1 MMEHPTSSSPQASSW
16 VNRIIWF
23 CLQKKVVVLLMVFLI
38 ACWGVAVAPFDWDLK
53 GFPRYPIPVDA
64 IPDIGENQQIIYT
77 QWAGRSP
84 RDVQDQITYP
94 LTAALLGVPGV
105 KAVRGSSN
113 LGFSNIYLI
122 FEDSVDFYWARS
134 RILERLNSLPPNTL
148 PAGVQPALGPDAT
161 SLGQVMWYV
170 LEGRDSKGNPTGGW
184 DLQELRTIQDWYVR
198 FGLLAAEGVSE
209 VSSAGGFVREY
220 QVDVDPTLMLTYGV
234 KLEEVV
240 LAIQRANL
248 DVGAGTLE
256 INRVEYIVRG
266 IGFVR
271 GLEDLRDAFIK
282 TNEGVPVFV
291 GNVAN
296 VTYGPAIR
304 GGALDREG
312 AETAGGVVVA
322 RHGANPLATIK
333 SVKSKIEEISPG
345 LPKKTLADGKVSQV
359 KIIPFYDR
367 SGLIKETLDTLD
379 DAILEEILV
388 AITVILL
395 VVNHLGSSV
404 LISAILPLAVLISFA
419 AMKTF
424 GVDANIVALSGIAIA
439 IGTLDDMGIIIC
451 ENILKHT
458 EEATPGE
465 SRLKTVFRGA
475 SEVGGAVL
483 AAAGATVVSFLPVFA
498 LEGPEG
504 KLFHPLAF
512 TKTFALIGSAV
523 VALTVIPPLAHL
535 LFARGRKGGS
545 RGWILFE
552 VLIYV
557 GIVTA
562 FFVNGR
568 LGFLLILVGAGKL
581 IARRLPVTLRERLRP
596 FGSLL
601 AAAGVAWLLAGHWLP
616 LGPENGMTLNFA
628 FVSLLIGGLLS
639 FILVVQ
645 RYYEQMLGWCLRH
658 KGAFL
663 IWPFLMLL
671 WGGMVWRG
679 MTPLYFLLP
688 DLLKGTKPIAW
699 LAENFPGLGKEFM
712 PPLDEGAF
720 LFMPVTMPHASI
732 GEALDIL
739 RKQDMRIRDV
749 PEVESVV
756 GKLGRA
762 ESALDP
768 APGSM
773 IETVISCK
781 PQYLTA
787 PDGSLQTF
795 RFHAHE
801 NDLFRSED
809 GTPLPAEDG
818 KLYLVRGRFARS
830 EDHQLIPDPRGR
842 SFRIWRLPLDPDLN
856 PGRKPWA
863 GIRKMED
870 IWKAIVSGAEI
881 PGTTQAPMLQP
892 IAARIVMLQSGI
904 RASMGIRVKGPDLA
918 VIQEV
923 CGRIEA
929 HLREVPSIAP
939 ASVIADRIIGKPY
952 LEIDIDRRAV
962 AQYEIDLQQV
972 QDVIEVAIGGKE
984 IMTTVEGR
992 ERYPVRVRYLREL
1005 RGDLESLGRILVPS
1019 PNGTQIPLVQ
1029 LADIRYVRGPETIK
1043 TEDTFLVGYVLFDKK
1058 PGYAEVDVVD
1068 NAGKYLQYK
1077 MDRGEFDIP
1086 AGVSISFTGN
1096 YENQVR
1102 AEKKLM
1108 VILPIV
1114 LLIIFTILY
1123 LQFSSVAT
1131 TLLVFSCIPVA
1142 WAGGFI
1148 MIWLYGQ
1155 PWFLNF
1161 SVLGTSMQ
1169 ELFQVHPIHLSV
1181 AVWVGFLALFGIAAD
1196 DNIVMMTY
1204 MERSF
1209 AGKNLQSI
1217 GEIRQATIEAGKR
1230 RIRPCLMTTATTILA
1245 LLPVLTSRGRGS
1257 DIMLPMAIPSFGGL
1271 LFEVITMLVLPV
1283 VYCAIQEARFRR
1295 ETAAIGSTAG
1305 TI

>member
-1 MMEHPTSSSPQASSW
+1 MMEHPSSSSPHGSSW
-16 VNRIIWF
+16 VDRIIWF
-23 CLQKKVVVLLMVFLI
+23 CLRKKVVVLLLVFLVV
-38 ACWGVAVAPFDWDLK
+38 CWGVAVSPFDWELE
-53 GFPRYPIPVDA
+53 GFPRSPIPVDA
-64 IPDIGENQQIIYT
+64 IPDIGENQQIVYT
-77 QWAGRSP
+77 QWPGRSP

-94 LTAALLGVPGV
+94 LTAALLGVSGV

-122 FEDSVDFYWARS
+122 FEDNIDFYWARS

-161 SLGQVMWYV
+161 ALGQVMWYV
-170 LEGRDSKGNPTGGW
+170 LEGRDAGGKPTGGW
-184 DLQELRTIQDWYVR
+184 DLHELRTIQDWYVR

-209 VSSAGGFVREY
+209 VSSVGGFVREY
-220 QVDVDPTLMLTYGV
+220 QVDVDPTLMLAYGV

-240 LAIQRANL
+240 QAIRRANL
-248 DVGAGTLE
+248 DVGAGTIE
-256 INRVEYIVRG
+256 INRVEYLVRG
-266 IGFVR
+266 VGFIR
-271 GLEDLRDAFIK
+271 GLEDLRSAFIRS
-282 TNEGVPVFV
+282 NDGVPVFV

-296 VTYGPAIR
+296 VTSGPAIR

-312 AETAGGVVVA
+312 AETVGGVVVA

-333 SVKSKIEEISPG
+333 SVKNKIQEISPG
-345 LPKKTLADGKVSQV
+345 LPRKVLADGTVSQV
-359 KIIPFYDR
+359 HIVPFYDR
-367 SGLIKETLDTLD
+367 TGLIRETLDTLD
-379 DAILEEILV
+379 DAIFEEILV
-388 AITVILL
+388 AMTVILL
-395 VVNHLGSSV
+395 VVNHVGSSL
-404 LISAILPLAVLISFA
+404 LISAILPLAVLISFV

-451 ENILKHT
+451 ENILKHM
-458 EEATPGE
+458 ENAPPGE
-465 SRLKTVFRGA
+465 SRLKIVLQGA

-504 KLFHPLAF
+504 KLFRPLAF
-512 TKTFALIGSAV
+512 TKTFALVGSAV

-535 LFARGRKGGS
+535 LLGRGRKDGG
-545 RGWILFE
+545 RGWVLYE

-562 FFVNGR
+562 VFVNVRPG
-568 LGFLLILVGAGKL
+568 LALILVGSWKL
-581 IARRLPVTLRERLRP
+581 MALRLPVALKQRLRP
-596 FGSLL
+596 LGSRI
-601 AAAGVAWLLAGHWLP
+601 AAAGVAWLLARHWLP
-616 LGPENGMTLNFA
+616 LGPENGMVLNVV
-628 FVSLLIGGLLS
+628 FVSFLIGGLLS

-645 RYYEQMLGWCLRH
+645 RYYEPMLGWCLRH
-658 KGAFL
+658 KAAFL
-663 IWPFLMLL
+663 TVPLLMLV

-679 MTPLYFLLP
+679 VSPVYFLIP
-688 DLLKGTKPIAW
+688 DFLKRTPPVTW
-699 LAENFPGLGKEFM
+699 LAEHFPGIGKEFM
-712 PPLDEGAF
+712 PPLDEGSF

-739 RKQDMRIRDV
+739 RRQDMRIRGV

-773 IETVISCK
+773 IETVITYK
-781 PQYLTA
+781 PQYLSN
-787 PDGSLQTF
+787 PDGSLPTF

-801 NDLFRSED
+801 NDLFRDEN
-809 GTPLPAEDG
+809 GEPLPAQDG
-818 KLYLVRGRFARS
+818 KPYLVRGRFPRG
-830 EDHQLIPDPRGR
+830 DDNRLIADPRGKP
-842 SFRIWRLPLDPDLN
+842 FRIWRPPLDPVLN
-856 PGRKPWA
+856 QGRVAWV
-863 GIRKMED
+863 GIRNNED
-870 IWKAIVSGAEI
+870 IWKAIVSAAEI

-892 IAARIVMLQSGI
+892 IAARTVMLQSGI
-904 RASMGIRVKGPDLA
+904 RASMGIRVKGPDLET
-918 VIQEV
+918 IQNV
-923 CGRIEA
+923 SGRIEA
-929 HLREVPSIAP
+929 TIREVPSIAP

-972 QDVIEVAIGGKE
+972 QDVIEVAIGGRE

-992 ERYPVRVRYLREL
+992 ERYPVRVRYPREL

-1019 PNGTQIPLVQ
+1019 PNGAQIPLVQ
-1029 LADIRYVRGPETIK
+1029 LANIHYVPGPETIK

-1058 PGYAEVDVVD
+1058 PGYAEVDVVS
-1068 NAGKYLQYK
+1068 NARNYLQYK
-1077 MDRGEFDIP
+1077 MERGEFDIP
-1086 AGVSISFTGN
+1086 PGVSISFTGN

-1102 AEKKLM
+1102 AEKKLR
-1108 VILPIV
+1108 VILPMV
-1114 LLIIFTILY
+1114 LLIIFAILY
-1123 LQFSSVAT
+1123 LQFNSVT
-1131 TLLVFSCIPVA
+1131 TTVLVFSCIPVA

-1169 ELFQVHPIHLSV
+1169 DLFQVHPIHLSV

-1204 MERSF
+1204 MEQSF
-1209 AGKNLQSI
+1209 TGKNLQSI
-1217 GEIRQATIEAGKR
+1217 GEIRQATIEAGKK

-1257 DIMLPMAIPSFGGL
+1257 EIMLPMAIPSFGGL

-1283 VYCAIQEARFRR
+1283 VYCAIKEAGFRR
-1295 ETAAIGSTAG
+1295 ERAGVSRAAGPT
-1305 TI
+1305 